1 MCVSHSDPPGGPTST
16 VSTAAPQDFIR
27 HATIEGV
34 VVVGMRQDVSMFE
47 MFQKEAEGVR
57 KLMGAEVCGG
67 IWVLLAFEERRNV
80 RGRTGAWD
88 VGVGEDWKSGT
99 LAWRRTRTL
108 AWRADTNLLDSGGPE
123 IETFTTSEI
132 LYRKPK
138 HTIANQRTRSQ
149 INAHDRKST
158 HTIAMGPQADILAR
172 EEMERVR
179 KEQAARAEME
189 RVRIEQAARP
199 SRTGGL
205 VEASQVGAAANV
217 RERLVTKWRAV
228 LRRLGRRGRED

>member
-88 VGVGEDWKSGT
+88 VGVGEDWKSGM

-123 IETFTTSEI
+123 IETLFDSTTTSRQHYVVLRLKYSI
-132 LYRKPK
+132 ANQSTRSQINAHDRKST

-149 INAHDRKST
+149 INAHDRN
-158 HTIAMGPQADILAR
+158 GPPGGYTGKGGNGEG
-172 EEMERVR
+172 EE
-179 KEQAARAEME
+179 
-189 RVRIEQAARP
+189 
-199 SRTGGL
+199 RTGSKGRNG
-205 VEASQVGAAANV
+205 EGEDRTGSKAF
-217 RERLVTKWRAV
+217 TY
-228 LRRLGRRGRED
+228 RRISGGIPGGGGSKRP

>member
-123 IETFTTSEI
+123 IETLFDSTTTSRQHYVV
-132 LYRKPK
+132 LRLKYS
-138 HTIANQRTRSQ
+138 IANQSTQSQ
-149 INAHDRKST
+149 INAHNRKST
-158 HTIAMGPQADILAR
+158 HTIAMGPQADSHSCPQDTGKGGNGEG
-172 EEMERVR
+172 EE
-179 KEQAARAEME
+179 
-189 RVRIEQAARP
+189 
-199 SRTGGL
+199 RTG
-205 VEASQVGAAANV
+205 S
-217 RERLVTKWRAV
+217 K
-228 LRRLGRRGRED
+228 GRNGEGEDRTGSKAFTYWWISGGVPGGGGSKRP